1 FAHQWPDG
9 MVPHIVFHQMD
20 EGYFPGPEV
29 WQTGRPVPTSGI
41 TQPPVAGFAARRIYE
56 RSRNKAAVAD
66 RARALAQKIDRWHA
80 FLYSA
85 RDPEGEGLVAITH
98 PWQAGRDISIDWDEP
113 FERVPTEGVTPYQ
126 RRDLQ
131 HADPAHRPT
140 KAQYD
145 RYLWL

>member
-1 FAHQWPDG
+1 ALGFAAFDEDRAWREMETLFAHQWPDG

-66 RARALAQKIDRWHA
+66 RALALAQKIDRWHA

-85 RDPEGEGLVAITH
+85 RDPEGEGLVAIIH
-98 PWQAGRDISIDWDEP
+98 PWEAGRDNSIDWDEP
-113 FERVPTEGVTPYQ
+113 F
-126 RRDLQ
+126 
-131 HADPAHRPT
+131 
-140 KAQYD
+140 
-145 RYLWL
+145 